1 MEKRIKES
9 IFQLL
14 PINARYFLT
23 VLLSI
28 FLVQVKRNNT
38 LFFLKKKHRDSLCNY
53 RFTLN
58 KAGSSETKNSL
69 IGHAICSLVKKKL
82 YNNYSPQCR

>member
-14 PINARYFLT
+14 PLNARYFLT

-38 LFFLKKKHRDSLCNY
+38 LFFFKKNIEIHYVITDL
-53 RFTLN
+53 L
-58 KAGSSETKNSL
+58 
-69 IGHAICSLVKKKL
+69 
-82 YNNYSPQCR
+82 

>member
-14 PINARYFLT
+14 PLNARYFLT

-38 LFFLKKKHRDSLCNY
+38 LFFFKKKNIEIHYVITDL
-53 RFTLN
+53 L
-58 KAGSSETKNSL
+58 
-69 IGHAICSLVKKKL
+69 
-82 YNNYSPQCR
+82 

>member
-14 PINARYFLT
+14 PLNARYFLT

-38 LFFLKKKHRDSLCNY
+38 LF
-53 RFTLN
+53 FTLN

-69 IGHAICSLVKKKL
+69 IGHAICSLVKKSYITIIHLSVGSKW
-82 YNNYSPQCR
+82 